1 MGLQLLKD
9 GKTFAEVN
17 SDAPK
22 ICFLHGW
29 GRSSNDFNLVSN
41 NFHSISLDLPG
52 FGKSQEPETSMSPK
66 EYAEYLSEIIPDSV
80 EILVGHSFGGK
91 IAVHMSFIKKYKKLV
106 LIGTPLIRKNPEM
119 NINFRLNLYKFL
131 NSLNLISD
139 KRLEKI
145 KNKHGSEDYKN
156 ATGIMRDTL
165 VKTVNDDLSD
175 LLSQVN
181 TEVHLIWGENDNVI
195 PVSIGDEANVKF
207 KESKLTVIKDEGHNM
222 LRSKS
227 EEIIRVLKEL

>member
-41 NFHSISLDLPG
+41 NFHSISIDLPG

-195 PVSIGDEANVKF
+195 PVSFGDEANVKF

>member
-41 NFHSISLDLPG
+41 NFHSISIDLPG